1 VKENTG
7 FIIQYLC
14 FYNRDEI
21 NVMSFQ
27 KLIFVLSRE
36 IHKVTKHS
44 IVFPHNIQ
52 EGYILMWAC
61 KEITLV
67 KVKNG
72 QLKHL

>member
-1 VKENTG
+1 MKANTG
-7 FIIQYLC
+7 FIIQYFC

-27 KLIFVLSRE
+27 KPTFVLSRE
-36 IHKVTKHS
+36 IHKVTKYS
-44 IVFPHNIQ
+44 TVFPHTIQ
-52 EGYILMWAC
+52 EGYILMWVC

-72 QLKHL
+72 KLKHL